1 MARSKANSA
10 TLKELADAGD
20 KADAV
25 QATETLRD
33 VLSRGTST
41 VVAEAAELA
50 ARLNLVRLAPALS
63 AAFERLCGS
72 GMRSDRYCRG
82 KVAVVKAL
90 HQLKSTD
97 AKPYR
102 VAMTCYWPAR
112 LRNGGHDEAVD
123 LRIAAAYAFA
133 ELGSPSEVEE
143 LAGLLADPVAS
154 VRLAAVHCVAAL
166 GGLLSGPLLRLKTLL
181 GDDDP
186 NVLEA
191 CFDELLARDKEQ
203 YLPVITYYL
212 KSDNPRVRASAALAL
227 GQSRR
232 PAALDI
238 LSSEWR
244 SNGDPEFKQSLLLAI
259 GLLQIEPAIEFLIGL
274 LDGNQVNA
282 SDALAALSY
291 CRAPGV
297 RERVEAEV
305 DKAEDSYLRREFD
318 RLFKS
323 S

>member
-1 MARSKANSA
+1 MARSKATSVA
-10 TLKELADAGD
+10 LKELVDAGD
-20 KADAV
+20 QADPV
-25 QATETLRD
+25 QATEVLRD
-33 VLSRGTST
+33 VLSRGTSAT
-41 VVAEAAELA
+41 VAEAAELA
-50 ARLNLVRLAPALS
+50 ARLNLVRLASALA

-82 KVAVVKAL
+82 KVAVVNAL
-90 HQLKSTD
+90 RQLKCTD
-97 AKPYR
+97 AKSYR
-102 VAMTCYWPAR
+102 DAMICYWPTR
-112 LRNGGHDEAVD
+112 PRHGGHDEAAD

-133 ELGSPSEVEE
+133 ELGPSSEVEE
-143 LAGLLADPVAS
+143 LAGLLADPVAN
-154 VRLAAVHCVAAL
+154 VRLAAVRCVAAL
-166 GGLLSGPLLRLKTLL
+166 GGLLTGPLLRLKALL

-203 YLPVITYYL
+203 YLPVIAYHL
-212 KSDNPRVRASAALAL
+212 KGDSSRVRASAALAL

-238 LSSEWR
+238 LSSEWL
-244 SNGDPEFKQSLLLAI
+244 SNGDPELKHSLLLAI
-259 GLLQIEPAIEFLIGL
+259 GLLNIEPAVEFLLNL
-274 LDGNQVNA
+274 LDGGRANA

-297 RERVEAEV
+297 RERVQAEV
-305 DKAEDSYLRREFD
+305 EKVDDAHLSREFD

-323 S
+323 